1 MGSVILWTVE
11 NFLRISQNL
20 QFWSLSRNFWT
31 ALGFLL
37 YFYQIV
43 SKSYFVYDVTKP
55 SVFILYL
62 GYTNTD
68 PKILETADLRYNC
81 SWYIESSQWRVKLR
95 RPTNYFNYAYRSH
108 ARLSTSFSFMK
119 KKRNKTTRE
128 CRGVAFFQEFED
140 PAFVISEARTIHLRQ
155 STSTLQEFKINH
167 WHFNILIKH
176 D

>member
-11 NFLRISQNL
+11 NFLRVSQNL

-119 KKRNKTTRE
+119 KKTKQNNKGMSRPCFRSGIWRPSFRHIRSTNHSFTTKHINLT
-128 CRGVAFFQEFED
+128 GIQD
-140 PAFVISEARTIHLRQ
+140 KSL
-155 STSTLQEFKINH
+155 TLQH
-167 WHFNILIKH
+167 P